1 MRINRLKIR
10 NFKGFSDRTIDLP
23 RRVDGGT
30 GSVHVL
36 IGQNG
41 RGKTTALD
49 ALAVAAGSWFLGV
62 PGAESRHIKPADV
75 RIKVNDFRNTQR
87 VERQLP
93 VVVEAEGEVLGE
105 PMQWSR
111 ALEGK
116 KTRWVHA
123 RSIKDLAEETIA
135 RVRDGDGV
143 ALPLISYY
151 GTGRLWLEPR
161 DTQGDAQGAESDGT
175 SMPSGES
182 DESLANAFASRLAGY
197 RYSIDPRCSPRD
209 LLRWLAFE
217 HRIARDEGRE
227 SPQLHAVKEAILRS
241 VEGCSGVRYH
251 ARLGLL
257 LEIQGQ
263 GWLPFGALSD
273 GQRNMVAMIG
283 DLAYKA
289 AQLNPQLDDVLGG
302 TEGVVL
308 IDEVDLHLHPRWQ
321 RHILEDLRGTFPAIQ
336 FVVTTHSPFI
346 VQSAREGELITL
358 DVDPVPETASKGLE
372 EIAAGLMQV
381 EHPGVSAR
389 YAEMVGVAKDYLQ
402 TVDEAVGTPPERLA
416 RYLDELAQKTAPYA
430 ENPAFQ
436 AFLELKREAKLG
448 GAQGKG

>member
-1 MRINRLKIR
+1 MRIDRLKIK
-10 NFKGFSDRTIDLP
+10 NFKGFAERSFDLP
-23 RRVDGGT
+23 RRADGGN

-62 PGAESRHIKPADV
+62 PGAESRHIKPGDV
-75 RIKVNDFRNTQR
+75 RIQVNNFRDTQR
-87 VERQLP
+87 IEQQLP
-93 VVVEAEGEVLGE
+93 VVVEAEGVVLGKRLR
-105 PMQWSR
+105 WSR
-111 ALEGK
+111 ELEGK

-123 RSIKDLAEETIA
+123 RSIKDLAEEAIGG
-135 RVRDGDGV
+135 VRRGDDV
-143 ALPLISYY
+143 VLPLVSYY

-161 DTQGDAQGAESDGT
+161 DTQGESSETEEGGAPAAT
-175 SMPSGES
+175 AES
-182 DESLANAFASRLAGY
+182 DESLADAFASRLAGY

-217 HRIARDEGRE
+217 HRIARDEGAE
-227 SPQLHAVKEAILRS
+227 SSQLRAVKAAILRC
-241 VEGCSGVRYH
+241 VEGCTGVRYH

-257 LEIQGQ
+257 LEIDGQ

-273 GQRNMVAMIG
+273 GQRNIVAMVG

-289 AQLNPQLDDVLGG
+289 AQLNPQLDDVLANTAGI
-302 TEGVVL
+302 VL

-321 RHILEDLRGTFPAIQ
+321 RHVLEDLRAIFPSVQ

-358 DVDPVPETASKGLE
+358 DVEPVLETGNKGLE

-381 EHPGVSAR
+381 EQPGVSAR

-402 TVDEAVGTPPERLA
+402 TVDEAAGAPPERLA
-416 RYLDELAQKTAPYA
+416 HYLEALAAKTAPYA

-448 GAQGKG
+448 GRTGAR